1 MLINMRSSESLLVKT
16 SNSNVITY
24 YASVENNRQ
33 WEKLMNSYYMIHSYL
48 VYPLNEQR
56 SL

>member
-24 YASVENNRQ
+24 YASVEKNRQ